1 MIRNYNRRRI
11 VYMINRIKEYFEYRR
26 NKKIAKRELAK
37 MAATTLPVIREISDK
52 GTDIAKFIVKLTN
65 ETKNIKGERLVEMV
79 LNEVSTALQTDNN
92 RIIEILTYM
101 ASLSPQDIQ
110 KVLVHSAVETMPT
123 DNKTE

>member
-1 MIRNYNRRRI
+1 MIK
-11 VYMINRIKEYFEYRR
+11 RIKEYLEYRK

-37 MAATTLPVIREISDK
+37 MAATTLPVIRDVSDK
-52 GTDIAKFIVKLTN
+52 GTDIAKFVVKLTN
-65 ETKNIKGERLVEMV
+65 ETKNVEGERLVEMV
-79 LNEVSTALQTDNN
+79 LNEVSAALKTDNN

>member
-1 MIRNYNRRRI
+1 MIK
-11 VYMINRIKEYFEYRR
+11 RIKEYLEYRR
-26 NKKIAKRELAK
+26 NKRIAKRELAK
-37 MAATTLPVIREISDK
+37 MAATTLLVIREVSDK
-52 GTDIAKFIVKLTN
+52 GTDIAKFVVKLTN

-79 LNEVSTALQTDNN
+79 LNEVSTALKTDNN

>member
-1 MIRNYNRRRI
+1 
-11 VYMINRIKEYFEYRR
+11 MINRIKEYFEYRR

-37 MAATTLPVIREISDK
+37 MATTTLPVIREVSGK
-52 GTDIAKFIVKLTN
+52 GTDIAKFVVKLTN
-65 ETKNIKGERLVEMV
+65 ETNNIKGERLIELV

-110 KVLVHSAVETMPT
+110 KVLVHSITETLPN
-123 DNKTE
+123 DKE

>member
-1 MIRNYNRRRI
+1 
-11 VYMINRIKEYFEYRR
+11 MINRIKEYFEYRR

>member
-1 MIRNYNRRRI
+1 MIK
-11 VYMINRIKEYFEYRR
+11 RIKEYLEYRK
-26 NKKIAKRELAK
+26 NKKIAKRELVK
-37 MAATTLPVIREISDK
+37 MAATTLPVIRDVSDK
-52 GTDIAKFIVKLTN
+52 GNDIAKFVVKLIN
-65 ETKNIKGERLVEMV
+65 ETKNIKGERLVELV

>member
-37 MAATTLPVIREISDK
+37 KAANTLPVIRGVSDK
-52 GTDIAKFIVKLTN
+52 GTDIVKFIVKLTN
-65 ETKNIKGERLVEMV
+65 ETKNGEGDRLVEMV
-79 LNEVSTALQTDNN
+79 LNEVSTALKTDNN

-110 KVLVHSAVETMPT
+110 KILVHSIVETMPT
-123 DNKTE
+123 NNKAE

>member
-1 MIRNYNRRRI
+1 MIK
-11 VYMINRIKEYFEYRR
+11 RIKEYLEYRK
-26 NKKIAKRELAK
+26 NKKIAKREFAK
-37 MAATTLPVIREISDK
+37 MVATTLPVIRKVSDK
-52 GTDIAKFIVKLTN
+52 GADIVKFIVKLTN
-65 ETKNIKGERLVEMV
+65 ESKNVEGERLVEMV
-79 LNEVSTALQTDNN
+79 LNEVSTALKTDNN

>member
-1 MIRNYNRRRI
+1 MIK
-11 VYMINRIKEYFEYRR
+11 RIKEYLEYRR
-26 NKKIAKRELAK
+26 NKRIAKRELAK
-37 MAATTLPVIREISDK
+37 MAATTLPVIREVSDK

-65 ETKNIKGERLVEMV
+65 ETKNIKGERLIELV
-79 LNEVSTALQTDNN
+79 LNEVSTVLQTDNN

>member
-1 MIRNYNRRRI
+1 
-11 VYMINRIKEYFEYRR
+11 MINRIKEYLEYRK
-26 NKKIAKRELAK
+26 NKKIAKKELAK
-37 MAATTLPVIREISDK
+37 IASTTLPVIREISNK
-52 GTDIAKFIVKLTN
+52 GTDIAKFVVKLTN
-65 ETKNIKGERLVEMV
+65 ETKNVEGEKLVEMV
-79 LNEVSTALQTDNN
+79 LNELSTALQTDNN